1 MFCLFEFKVDFAY
14 AKEEYVFHSSPET
27 YPKSIQ
33 EGIESANKYVSR
45 RLLVC
50 NKEKP
55 FFTEWINYRVVENGK
70 ELSGKAYLN
79 NLYKFDETSQDKRL
93 PDSLKNKP
101 LSNNIMENLLDK
113 GFFSIVYQYP
123 LEDWKGKEPRY
134 LGRSIWG
141 QRFSNIY
148 FPPDS
153 TSSTTYIEEKNWV
166 ENPWEDEYIYKHF
179 GVVKD
184 QFHQESILTDP
195 NYQKRLEKLIIKGIE
210 YKIDK
215 VAEDAKK
222 NGHNNYFRSKNE
234 GYKTWGMT
242 CTGSTGWLSYS
253 LRPNTPGA
261 GDNLPY
267 IRRQILVYG
276 HVYSSDT
283 LVDLNMLLE
292 LEDEY
297 TVIMDDE
304 KTEKNM

>member
-1 MFCLFEFKVDFAY
+1 LSLIVDFAY
-14 AKEEYVFHSSPET
+14 AKEEYIFHSSPEG
-27 YPKSIQ
+27 YPKSVQ
-33 EGIESANKYVSR
+33 EGIELANEHVSQKLIDYDMQNLFFPEWMR
-45 RLLVC
+45 YSVIEN
-50 NKEKP
+50 NKG
-55 FFTEWINYRVVENGK
+55 II
-70 ELSGKAYLN
+70 GKAYLN

-101 LSNNIMENLLDK
+101 LTNNVMESLLNN
-113 GFFSIVYQYP
+113 GFFSMVYQYP

-166 ENPWEDEYIYKHF
+166 ENPWDDSYIRKHF
-179 GVVKD
+179 GIVKD
-184 QFHQESILTDP
+184 DFHYADKLTDP

-234 GYKTWGMT
+234 GYKNM
-242 CTGSTGWLSYS
+242 
-253 LRPNTPGA
+253 
-261 GDNLPY
+261 GDDLYWFN
-267 IRRQILVYG
+267 RVVILQPP
-276 HVYSSDT
+276 T
-283 LVDLNMLLE
+283 K
-292 LEDEY
+292 Y
-297 TVIMDDE
+297 T
-304 KTEKNM
+304 